1 MSGGILVPPV
11 PPPIEIRQELGSR
24 YLLDPNEINV
34 MGPFGEIDTAHT
46 LDAGNVGSLSWNR
59 LSGGYSFPWDVRLK
73 RMYAQHY
80 NTNAAAEAWG
90 WVIAKLEVTFDS
102 NATLPA
108 EYILDEVADNG
119 GVGPRDY
126 QDNNRQLTDIVF
138 PDSAANFIPADTQV
152 GMGAAAPTAN
162 TTNYYTNIFTG
173 YLLFERVS

>member
-46 LDAGNVGSLSWNR
+46 LDGGNVGTLAWSR

-80 NTNAAAEAWG
+80 NCLLYT
-90 WVIAKLEVTFDS
+90 S
-102 NATLPA
+102 PS
-108 EYILDEVADNG
+108 
-119 GVGPRDY
+119 PRDK
-126 QDNNRQLTDIVF
+126 RQSRM
-138 PDSAANFIPADTQV
+138 PSSA
-152 GMGAAAPTAN
+152 
-162 TTNYYTNIFTG
+162 
-173 YLLFERVS
+173 